1 MSMVITGA
9 TYMGN
14 IKTYDSFLSNE
25 HSQKIFNFI
34 IKSLY
39 QIGWAD
45 SDEPQH
51 RGYPNIYS
59 SFSKKEVDN
68 IEILNPILKK
78 TKLLEKQYDKCI
90 VNLVKPLDV
99 NFIHVHPDQLVALY
113 YVNITWNPEWSGETL
128 FYKEDRKTI
137 DLASP
142 YTPNRLIFFDGK
154 IPHTIKAQNLIGPS
168 YRFTLSIFFNKN
180 V

>member
-1 MSMVITGA
+1 
-9 TYMGN
+9 MGN

-25 HSQKIFNFI
+25 HLQKVYNFVY
-34 IKSLY
+34 KSLY
-39 QIGWAD
+39 KIGWDD
-45 SDEPQH
+45 SQEPQH
-51 RGYPNIYS
+51 KAYPNIHS
-59 SFSKKEVDN
+59 DFSKKDVDD
-68 IEILNPILKK
+68 IKILNPILEKI
-78 TKLLEKQYDKCI
+78 KLSKKQYKRCV

-99 NFIHVHPDQLVALY
+99 NFIHVHPDELVALY
-113 YVNITWNPEWSGETL
+113 YVNITWNPEWGGETL

-137 DLASP
+137 SLASP

-180 V
+180 G